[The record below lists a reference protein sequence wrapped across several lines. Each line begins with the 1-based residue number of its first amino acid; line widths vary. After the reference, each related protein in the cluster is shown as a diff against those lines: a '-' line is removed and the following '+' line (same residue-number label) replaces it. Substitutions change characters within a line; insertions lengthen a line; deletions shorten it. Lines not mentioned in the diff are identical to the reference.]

1 MPNTKAKVLL
11 VDDEP
16 LVRTTMALVL
26 GELGYHVRT
35 ADNGFSAL
43 REIHQ
48 EMPDILLSDLNMP
61 GMSGFE
67 LLSVVGLRFPAVHK
81 IAMSGAYLGTE
92 VPSGASADAFY
103 QKGSGMNSLLHI
115 LGALPQ
121 IDQIAPQPSSSA
133 VPLWIHRNGNGSA
146 TETCVTI
153 SCPVCLRS
161 FPQAIDDSDG
171 LVRET
176 DCIHCS
182 SQIQYAIVQPPDRMS
197 A

>member
-1 MPNTKAKVLL
+1 MPNTKAKVLI
-11 VDDEP
+11 VDDE
-16 LVRTTMALVL
+16 LLIRTTMSLVL
-26 GELGYHVRT
+26 AEMGYQVRS
-35 ADNGFSAL
+35 AEDGFCAL

-48 EMPDILLSDLNMP
+48 EMPDILLTDLNMP
-61 GMSGFE
+61 DMSGFE

-92 VPSGASADAFY
+92 VPSGVSADAFY
-103 QKGSGMNSLLHI
+103 RKGSGMESLLHI

-121 IDQIAPQPSSSA
+121 IKRRAPQPSSSA
-133 VPLWIHRNGNGSA
+133 APLWIHRNDHGCA
-146 TETCVTI
+146 PETCVTI

-182 SQIQYAIVQPPDRMS
+182 NPIQYTIVQPPERMS

>member
-1 MPNTKAKVLL
+1 MPNRKAKVLV

-16 LVRTTMALVL
+16 LIRTTMSLVL
-26 GELGYHVRT
+26 GEMGYHVRS
-35 ADNGFSAL
+35 AEDGFCAL

-48 EMPDILLSDLNMP
+48 EMPDILLSDLDMP

-67 LLSVVGLRFPAVHK
+67 LLSVVGRRFPAVHK

-103 QKGSGMNSLLHI
+103 QKGSGVEALLHI
-115 LGALPQ
+115 LGALPHIEQ
-121 IDQIAPQPSSSA
+121 LAPQPFSSA
-133 VPLWIHRNGNGSA
+133 VPLWIHRNGHGSA
-146 TETCVTI
+146 PETCVTI

-182 SQIQYAIVQPPDRMS
+182 NPIQYAIVQPPDRMS
-197 A
+197 V

>member
-1 MPNTKAKVLL
+1 MPNTKAKVLV

-16 LVRTTMALVL
+16 LIRTTMSLVL
-26 GELGYHVRT
+26 AEMGYQVRS
-35 ADNGFSAL
+35 AEDGFRAL

-67 LLSVVGLRFPAVHK
+67 LLSVVGRRFPAMHK
-81 IAMSGAYLGTE
+81 IAMSGAYLGAE
-92 VPSGASADAFY
+92 VPSGVSADAFY
-103 QKGSGMNSLLHI
+103 RKGSGMESLLHI

-121 IDQIAPQPSSSA
+121 IDQLAPLPSSSA
-133 VPLWIHRNGNGSA
+133 APLWIHRNGHGSA
-146 TETCVTI
+146 PQTCVTI

-171 LVRET
+171 LMRET

-182 SQIQYAIVQPPDRMS
+182 SPIQYAIVEPQDRMS

>member
-1 MPNTKAKVLL
+1 MPNTKAKVLV

-16 LVRTTMALVL
+16 LIRTTMSLVL
-26 GELGYHVRT
+26 AEMGYHVRS
-35 ADNGFSAL
+35 AEDGFCAL
-43 REIHQ
+43 REMRQ
-48 EMPDILLSDLNMP
+48 EMPDILLTDLNMP
-61 GMSGFE
+61 DMSGFE

-103 QKGSGMNSLLHI
+103 QKGSGMDSLLHI

-121 IDQIAPQPSSSA
+121 IKRHAPQPSSSA
-133 VPLWIHRNGNGSA
+133 EPVWIQRDGHGSA
-146 TETCVTI
+146 PETCVTI

-161 FPQAIDDSDG
+161 FPQAIDDADG

-182 SQIQYAIVQPPDRMS
+182 SPIQYATVQPPDRMTG
-197 A
+197 

>member
-1 MPNTKAKVLL
+1 MPNTKTKVLV

-16 LVRTTMALVL
+16 LIRTTMSLVL
-26 GELGYHVRT
+26 AGMGYQVRS
-35 ADNGFSAL
+35 AEDGFSAL
-43 REIHQ
+43 NEMRR
-48 EMPDILLSDLNMP
+48 EMPDILLTDLNMP
-61 GMSGFE
+61 EMSGFE